1 MTTSQ
6 TAVYPRTYSASTS
19 RKVVNGTLALCF
31 GLAGLVGV
39 WYFGTGH
46 GPPSKD
52 LPVFTG
58 FSVLVVIAGFLS
70 AVGMYRGRIV
80 TLTRDTLRVPRGPR
94 LAVVHR
100 DHITGWRVVNTRGSK
115 IIQVE
120 WSEPGSGKTT
130 RAGIP
135 MDFVP
140 DAAFTDWFKGIP
152 NLDDLEKASSTQ
164 EVEHDTRLGDSPAH
178 RLERVARARE
188 IARVLKIAGFI
199 ALGWAFFF
207 PRPYIPAIVAAAAL
221 PWIALWL
228 AWNDSAFSVEDVGKN
243 DARANVGILL
253 WVPGMVIGI
262 RAMFDI
268 RLVHPIQLLV
278 PALVFLALMVA
289 CLLWASPSYRKKVG
303 SLLITSAFLCTY
315 TAGTIAIANTVLDH
329 RQPERYR
336 LQVLNKR
343 SKGGKHPTQYFTLPN
358 WGPYGHENEIEVSRR
373 LFRET
378 EVGQSVCIQLH
389 PGTIGLEWYSVRSLD
404 AC

>member
-19 RKVVNGTLALCF
+19 SKVVDGTLALCI

-46 GPPSKD
+46 GPPAKD
-52 LPVFTG
+52 LPFFTG
-58 FSVLVVIAGFLS
+58 FSVLAVIAGFLS
-70 AVGMYRGRIV
+70 AVATYRGKIV
-80 TLTRDTLRVPRGPR
+80 TLTRDTIRVPRGPR

-100 DHITGWRVVNTRGSK
+100 DHITGWRIVNTRNSK
-115 IIQVE
+115 VIQVE
-120 WSEPGSGKTT
+120 WREPGSGKTLT
-130 RAGIP
+130 AGIP
-135 MDFVP
+135 MYFVP
-140 DAAFTDWFKGIP
+140 DAAFTDWFKDIP
-152 NLDDLEKASSTQ
+152 NLDEVEKASSIQ
-164 EVEHDTRLGDSPAH
+164 EVEQDARLGSTPAD
-178 RLERVARARE
+178 RVERVARARE

-207 PRPYIPAIVAAAAL
+207 PRPYVPAIVAVAAL

-228 AWNDSAFSVEDVGKN
+228 AWKDSAFSVEDVGKN
-243 DARANVGILL
+243 DARANVGVLL
-253 WVPGMVIGI
+253 WAPGMVIAV
-262 RAMFDI
+262 RALYDI
-268 RLVHPIQLLV
+268 RLVHPFQVMV
-278 PALVFLALMVA
+278 PALVFLALMLG

-303 SLLITSAFLCTY
+303 GLLMMAAFLCTY
-315 TAGTIAIANTVLDH
+315 TAGTIAIANTLLDH

-343 SKGGKHPTQYFTLPN
+343 TQGRKRPTQYFTLPS
-358 WGPYGHENEIEVSRR
+358 WGPYAHENQIEVSRR

-389 PGTIGLEWYSVRSLD
+389 PGAIGLDWYSVRSLD